1 MTMVKSNS
9 SQTQFRELVA
19 FRVGDQDFCIDI
31 MMVREI
37 RGWTPATV
45 LPHAPPYVLGVI
57 NLRGSVVPIVDLSAR
72 LGLKPSIQDDRH
84 VIVIAVV
91 DTQTVGFLVNAV
103 SDIIG
108 INDVDIQPTPKV
120 TSETTRAFIEGVI
133 VTDERMLRV
142 IDIQTVLPKFIE
154 VAEN

>member
-1 MTMVKSNS
+1 MTAAAMA
-9 SQTQFRELVA
+9 QDGLRELVT

-37 RGWTPATV
+37 RGWTPATI
-45 LPHAPPYVLGVI
+45 LPHAPDFVMGVI

-72 LGLKPSIQDDRH
+72 LGLKPSVPDDRH

-91 DTQTVGFLVNAV
+91 GTQTVGFLVNAV

-108 INDVDIQPTPKV
+108 INQQEVQPTPDV
-120 TSETTRAFIEGVI
+120 TSDKTRAFIEGVI
-133 VTDERMLRV
+133 VAEERMLRV
-142 IDIQTVLPKFIE
+142 IDIKTVLPKALE
-154 VAEN
+154 TVEAG